1 MNIEEYMEKESKMK
15 IGILT
20 HYDVNNQGAQLQ
32 LYAMYKK
39 LEEMGHEP
47 VVLTYVKNY
56 DFDREKKLRYQ
67 ASIKS
72 IPYYIKNY
80 LLKSGIGATYRNYK
94 KLKLNKKFRK
104 ENFKFENY
112 ATADIDIALIGS
124 DEVFSIPMGVNM
136 MMFGHCISTNKVI
149 AYAPSFGQTDIKLLE
164 KHNAK
169 ILVKEGLKSFVDLSA
184 RDKNTANIIEKL
196 TERKTTMVCDPVLL
210 YKFNKE
216 KINKKKILS
225 KKYMVIYA
233 YDFNINT
240 PDEIK
245 AIKQYAKEHNLITV
259 SPGTYHKWCD
269 KNISC
274 NALEWVEIFKNAECV
289 VTDTFHGTITST
301 ITNRPMAVLIRDNL
315 NSNKMNDLLEKLG
328 LVSRKLVTISKEQL
342 DKVFSEKIDF
352 SDINKNIEKIRKE
365 SEEYLISAIKKCE

>member
-1 MNIEEYMEKESKMK
+1 MK

-274 NALEWVEIFKNAECV
+274 NSLEWVEIFKNAECV